1 MGHLHNVKNQ
11 NTSFLSSFGE
21 KVKHVAAAAA
31 TAKGI
36 YDTGRTV
43 YQIAHTIIPYIES
56 AIPAIQAML

>member
-1 MGHLHNVKNQ
+1 MSHLHNLKHQ

-36 YDTGRTV
+36 YDTGKTI
-43 YQIAHTIIPYIES
+43 YQSVRLQY
-56 AIPAIQAML
+56 Q

>member
-1 MGHLHNVKNQ
+1 MAHLHNLKNQ

-36 YDTGRTV
+36 YDTGRTI
-43 YQIAHTIIPYIES
+43 YQIVQT
-56 AIPAIQAML
+56 AIPMIEAML

>member
-1 MGHLHNVKNQ
+1 MSHLHNLKNQ

-36 YDTGRTV
+36 YDTGKTI
-43 YQIAHTIIPYIES
+43 YQIVQT
-56 AIPAIQAML
+56 AIPMIEAIL